1 MARIKNIAFDFGGVL
16 IEWNQRYFYR
26 DFFKDDERMEYFLT
40 NVYTAKYIERTD
52 RGETYDEVLPD
63 MIAEHPDF
71 REAIEIFPLRWGIML
86 HDEKPEG
93 VALFHELKSMG
104 YHLYGLTNW
113 SAENIGEAFRRFD
126 FLNELE
132 GTVVSGI
139 ERTVKPEPEIYN
151 ILLNRY
157 SLCAEETLFIDDK
170 AANVEAAKALGMA
183 GVVFGDIKKV
193 RAELSSLLGRDMTE
207 EH

>member
-1 MARIKNIAFDFGGVL
+1 MAKIKNIAFDFGGVL

-40 NVYTAKYIERTD
+40 NVFTAKYIRRTD
-52 RGETYDEVLPD
+52 RGETYAEVLPD

-71 REAIEIFPLRWGIML
+71 RDAIEIFPLRWGIML

-93 VALFHELKSMG
+93 VALFHELKARG

-132 GTVVSGI
+132 GTVVSGF
-139 ERTVKPEPEIYN
+139 EKVVKPEPEIYN

-157 SLCAEETLFIDDK
+157 SLRAEETLFIDDK
-170 AANVEAAKALGMA
+170 AENVNAAKALGMA
-183 GVVFGDIKKV
+183 GVVFDDIKKV
-193 RAELSSLLGRDMTE
+193 RKELSTLLDEDLTIA
-207 EH
+207 

>member
-1 MARIKNIAFDFGGVL
+1 MAKIKNIAFDFGGVL

-26 DFFKDDERMEYFLT
+26 DYFKDDERMEYFLS
-40 NVYTAKYIERTD
+40 NVYTAKYVERTD
-52 RGETYDEVLPD
+52 KGETYAEVLPD
-63 MIAEHPDF
+63 MIAEHPDY
-71 REAIEIFPLRWGIML
+71 REAIEIFPLRWGVML

-93 VALFHELKSMG
+93 VALFHELKSKG

-113 SAENIGEAFRRFD
+113 SAENIDEAFRRFD

-139 ERTVKPEPEIYN
+139 ERTVKPEPEIYK

-170 AANVEAAKALGMA
+170 AVNVEAAKALGMA
-183 GVVFGDIKKV
+183 GVVYDDPKRV
-193 RAELSSLLGRDMTE
+193 SMELSKLLDDDITTAL
-207 EH
+207 